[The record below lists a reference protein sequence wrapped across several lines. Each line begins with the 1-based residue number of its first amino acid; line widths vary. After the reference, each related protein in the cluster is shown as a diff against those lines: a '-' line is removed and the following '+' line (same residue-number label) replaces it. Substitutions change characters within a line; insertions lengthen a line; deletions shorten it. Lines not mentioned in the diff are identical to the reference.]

1 LESWTRRGNDRDAAR
16 AAQQIAGV
24 YEQLGDLKEST
35 LRYAQALSLSQ
46 KSHDPLLEADIQ
58 SDVGVSHARLGEFDP
73 ASAHCNEALHLAQQL
88 RGLRETARA
97 LNCLGEV
104 DYHRGNS
111 QGALGFYRRAE
122 QLWNDLGDRR
132 GRAETLRFLG
142 SAHSDLNELDAAG
155 RYLKLSLS
163 LWSEVG
169 DKRELALTDLALARL
184 RYFPG
189 EYQEALNRLN
199 SLRDQFQAAGDIVW
213 EAACLS
219 SVAYIYEQM
228 GESRTALRYW
238 ETASGLFEAS
248 GLQMA
253 ALEMFVKIGTSYLA
267 TDVATSLNWFEKALR
282 FSEASGN
289 QHMQSW
295 ALRFIGLAY
304 LARSDPTKALG
315 YLERSLSIQAL
326 IDDPRF
332 RARTLADVGR
342 THELLGDHQ
351 RAIAYFKQAL
361 GLSRSSGDRAG
372 EATALFGLARTSGTV
387 TELDAARA
395 YIESALRIAESLRTE
410 VDNRDLRASYFASIH
425 QYHELYLDVL
435 MRQDKIHPRKG
446 LAAAAF
452 EASERARARSLLDS
466 LAEARVDFRK
476 GVDGDLLKREQAV
489 LQAFDKWAE
498 RQRQVTGSASRAADA
513 RALATEYRNLEDR
526 HGQVQAEIRSKSPHY
541 AALAQPRP
549 LTLDEVQ
556 KQVLDART
564 VLLEF
569 ALGDDRSYLWAVSNK
584 DQASYQLP
592 AGGEIERAAQ
602 RLYERLTARLTVTGD
617 PQERRRRIEQA
628 DAEYWQ
634 EAARLSEMLL
644 GPVTKR
650 IAGKRILIVTDGA
663 LQYVPFAAL
672 PVPERAGDRVP
683 MAVEHE
689 IISLPSASVLAV
701 LRRETV
707 DRKLPDKAVAV
718 LADPV
723 FESDDPRLV
732 AASAPAQGARKPSS
746 VTPSHAEVGGPAAE
760 ALRAGF
766 TRDGALSLPRLIATR
781 QEADDI
787 VAAAP
792 TEATLQAFGFDASRT
807 TAMGPELSQYRIVHF
822 ATHGVFNNEDPG
834 LSGIVLSMFDKQGQA
849 QDGFLRLHD
858 IYGLR
863 LPAEL
868 VVLSACNTALGKPVR
883 GEGLV
888 GMVRGFMYAGAKRV
902 VASYWKVDDEA
913 TGELM
918 KRFYLEMLKQ
928 GRSPAAALRQAQLAM
943 LQHDKW
949 RAPFYWAAFVL
960 QGEWK

>member
-1 LESWTRRGNDRDAAR
+1 MCLLVERLWSPEPEVSFREAESLRLLYTKNASQRALAKYRDALESWARRGNDRDAAR

-24 YEQLGDLKEST
+24 YEQLGDLKAST
-35 LRYAQALSLSQ
+35 QSYAQALSLSQ

-163 LWSEVG
+163 LSSQLG
-169 DKRELALTDLALARL
+169 DKRGQALTDLALARL

-189 EYQEALNRLN
+189 EYQEALNRLT

-253 ALEMFVKIGTSYLA
+253 ALETFVKIGTSYLA
-267 TDVATSLNWFEKALR
+267 TDVATSLNWFERALR
-282 FSEASGN
+282 FSEASAT
-289 QHMQSW
+289 STCSP
-295 ALRFIGLAY
+295 GLFDSSAWPIWRG
-304 LARSDPTKALG
+304 AIPRRHSAIS
-315 YLERSLSIQAL
+315 ERSLSIQAS

-342 THELLGDHQ
+342 THDLLGDHQ

-361 GLSRSSGDRAG
+361 RLTRSSGDRAG
-372 EATALFGLARTSGTV
+372 EATALFGLARTSGNV

-466 LAEARVDFRK
+466 LAEARVDLRK

-498 RQRQVTGSASRAADA
+498 RQRQVTGSASRGSDA

-526 HGQVQAEIRSKSPHY
+526 HGQVQARD
-541 AALAQPRP
+541 
-549 LTLDEVQ
+549 T
-556 KQVLDART
+556 KQ
-564 VLLEF
+564 
-569 ALGDDRSYLWAVSNK
+569 
-584 DQASYQLP
+584 
-592 AGGEIERAAQ
+592 
-602 RLYERLTARLTVTGD
+602 
-617 PQERRRRIEQA
+617 
-628 DAEYWQ
+628 
-634 EAARLSEMLL
+634 
-644 GPVTKR
+644 
-650 IAGKRILIVTDGA
+650 
-663 LQYVPFAAL
+663 
-672 PVPERAGDRVP
+672 
-683 MAVEHE
+683 
-689 IISLPSASVLAV
+689 
-701 LRRETV
+701 
-707 DRKLPDKAVAV
+707 
-718 LADPV
+718 
-723 FESDDPRLV
+723 ES
-732 AASAPAQGARKPSS
+732 
-746 VTPSHAEVGGPAAE
+746 
-760 ALRAGF
+760 ALRG
-766 TRDGALSLPRLIATR
+766 PC
-781 QEADDI
+781 
-787 VAAAP
+787 
-792 TEATLQAFGFDASRT
+792 
-807 TAMGPELSQYRIVHF
+807 TA
-822 ATHGVFNNEDPG
+822 
-834 LSGIVLSMFDKQGQA
+834 K
-849 QDGFLRLHD
+849 
-858 IYGLR
+858 
-863 LPAEL
+863 
-868 VVLSACNTALGKPVR
+868 TAH
-883 GEGLV
+883 
-888 GMVRGFMYAGAKRV
+888 A
-902 VASYWKVDDEA
+902 
-913 TGELM
+913 
-918 KRFYLEMLKQ
+918 
-928 GRSPAAALRQAQLAM
+928 
-943 LQHDKW
+943 
-949 RAPFYWAAFVL
+949 
-960 QGEWK
+960 